1 MASISIPLDDLR
13 DTLDML
19 QDIRDRISGTAGLA
33 KVGTDSDVGDP
44 SLIDAVQSFDGAWSG
59 GHERVQENV
68 DTFAK
73 AAQGI
78 IDSFTETDDEIGQK
92 LEENN

>member
-1 MASISIPLDDLR
+1 MASISIPMDELR
-13 DTLDML
+13 DTLSML
-19 QDIRDRISGTAGLA
+19 QDIKDRISGTASLS
-33 KVGTDSDVGDP
+33 KVGSERDVGDP
-44 SLIDAVQSFDGAWSG
+44 SLIDAVQSFDSAWTG

-78 IDSFTETDDEIGQK
+78 IDSFQNTDDEIGQQ